1 MPPQFT
7 PESNFEIS
15 PFAQPFDFEGQRGRF
30 GLGDDILGR
39 FRSTISGF
47 EQLPES
53 AARIGQELQIPGQRE
68 NVLRLGELTS
78 GLQNQLRALPG
89 QVAGRSRESLVTAPQ
104 QQRIIQSEGQPIAE
118 NLGVLAGVQELAG
131 ARLGQSEQQLGQ
143 RLGLLGAQQER
154 QLLPFEFEFNAEE
167 QSQAREFSGYTFENQ
182 LELNRLISNQQAGL
196 TWTNAES
203 QRANALAIAE
213 KGYENHLAG
222 IRESGSQTRETSKFN
237 QSLASFGS
245 DPFFNNLFGF

>member
-1 MPPQFT
+1 MPQFT
-7 PESNFEIS
+7 PDNNFEIS
-15 PFAQPFDFEGQRGRF
+15 PFAQPFDFAGQRAGF
-30 GLGDDILGR
+30 GTSPDILGR
-39 FRSTISGF
+39 LRSTISGF

-53 AARIGQELQIPGQRE
+53 ASRIGQELMLPAQRE

-118 NLGVLAGVQELAG
+118 NLAQLAGVQELAG

-154 QLLPFEFEFNAEE
+154 QLLPFEFEFTAEE
-167 QSQAREFSGYTFENQ
+167 NLQSRELTGFTAANS
-182 LELNRLISNQQAGL
+182 LELDRLIGNQAAGL
-196 TWTNAES
+196 TWTNAERD
-203 QRANALAIAE
+203 RAQELALKE
-213 KGYENHLAG
+213 KEFENQLAQ
-222 IRESGSQTRETSKFN
+222 IRESGSQQRETKKAPVD
-237 QSLASFGS
+237 LATLLRAFRGQA
-245 DPFFNNLFGF
+245 